1 MRMTVVTL
9 KFVKISL
16 KKNQFINLLLEQRI
30 RQRTITPKTQVQI
43 LENQIHFLVSFQLK
57 K

>member
-16 KKNQFINLLLEQRI
+16 KKNQFMNLLLERRI
-30 RQRTITPKTQVQI
+30 RQRTITPETQVQI
-43 LENQIHFLVSFQLK
+43 LENQIHFLVNFQLK